1 MNSNIFQD
9 IQNKR
14 NQFKKYAQRAL
25 ENKWITE
32 ESFNEIIHKVEN
44 DKLTIGVIGQ
54 MKCGKS
60 TFLNALIF
68 QDEILPAAT
77 TPMTASL
84 SVITYGEKKKLEVE
98 FYTINEWEELKY
110 QASRSL
116 EDVNQDPNLKSKI
129 KAAKEIVS
137 KSIIIQN
144 EIERLL
150 GTIKQDSFENLIKY
164 VGADGKYIAITKA
177 VKIFYPLEYLKG
189 VEIVDTPGFNDPVV
203 SREER
208 TKDFLN
214 KADVVV
220 MLLYAGRPFDATDK
234 DIIFNKVR
242 SIGMG
247 KILIG
252 INKYDVCYTQGE
264 TTKDIISNV
273 KNELQKACKEYQSSS
288 IIELIEEH
296 EPLLIS
302 ANMALMSKLPISKIT
317 QDKDLEF
324 YYNKALNNFEITSQ
338 SEMFEKS
345 LMKEFEEAI
354 KNIIENSKDE
364 ILIRKPKNQIKQIGE
379 NKNGDLVKELT
390 EVSNNIKILETPDDE
405 LEGLSKSLEKA
416 KKRIERKTDNLETD
430 LEDVLRKNIKKITND
445 IEESFAESKR
455 KSYRI
460 IDDIN
465 LTDSNDRLIRNL
477 NLEFENLDR
486 KTKKD
491 FDNFNDQI
499 NKAIKDEI
507 DLFLRDIEE
516 IAEKNLEDFSIKDY
530 LSKIKRILS
539 QDVVSVRLI
548 DLMQECDNLT
558 EEESSFIENVGVL
571 VYNFGVGASLGILS
585 LVGRIGRADGF
596 RESVSEQYSLFDVD
610 RIGLNVKENGVEL
623 IDNIK
628 KLFLDDFINPIEQ
641 KINDT
646 IKNISNKENELTS
659 NKEKLEVL
667 KSAKSLIE
675 TQIAE
680 MKVLESQFSTGK
692 LLKKELEDITN

>member
-68 QDEILPAAT
+68 KDEILPAAT

-84 SVITYGEKKKLEVE
+84 SVITYGEQKKLEVE

-150 GTIKQDSFENLIKY
+150 GTIKQDSFENLIEY

-177 VKIFYPLEYLKG
+177 VKIFYPSDYLKG

-379 NKNGDLVKELT
+379 NKNDELVKELT
-390 EVSNNIKILETPDDE
+390 EVSNNLKILETPDDE
-405 LEGLSKSLEKA
+405 LQELLKSSEKA
-416 KKRIERKTDNLETD
+416 KKRIERKIENLEID
-430 LEDVLRKNIKKITND
+430 LVEVLQKNIKKITYD
-445 IEESFAESKR
+445 TDDSLAASQKKILTIFDDTFILASEDKFESKFN
-455 KSYRI
+455 Y
-460 IDDIN
+460 
-465 LTDSNDRLIRNL
+465 
-477 NLEFENLDR
+477 EFENLER
-486 KTKKD
+486 KTKRD
-491 FDNFNDQI
+491 FGDFNNQI
-499 NKAIKDEI
+499 NLVIKKEI
-507 DLFLRDIEE
+507 NAFLYDIEDVV
-516 IAEKNLEDFSIKDY
+516 EKYLEDFDIKDY
-530 LSKIKRILS
+530 FGRIKKELLG
-539 QDVVSVRLI
+539 DVVNI
-548 DLMQECDNLT
+548 TINDLFPPSEKLS
-558 EEESSFIENVGVL
+558 EEESSLIAEIGEGILIGLGTL
-571 VYNFGVGASLGILS
+571 VTLGIPTLLTRKDDFRRRANSVFS
-585 LVGRIGRADGF
+585 LLDTK
-596 RESVSEQYSLFDVD
+596 
-610 RIGLNVKENGVEL
+610 RIGLNVKGNGNRVIENV
-623 IDNIK
+623 K
-628 KLFLDDFINPIEQ
+628 KLLLDDLITPIEQ

-646 IKNISNKENELTS
+646 IANKSNKENELKS
-659 NKEKLEVL
+659 NKEKLEEL
-667 KSAKSLIE
+667 KSAKSLIG
-675 TQIAE
+675 TQIEE